1 MWTIIVS
8 VILSRK
14 ILGLE
19 EETTLDIQATFAIT
33 RWGFNLWI
41 LTTSKEHSVTL

>member
-19 EETTLDIQATFAIT
+19 KETTLDIQVTFANT

-41 LTTSKEHSVTL
+41 LLKEHSVTL